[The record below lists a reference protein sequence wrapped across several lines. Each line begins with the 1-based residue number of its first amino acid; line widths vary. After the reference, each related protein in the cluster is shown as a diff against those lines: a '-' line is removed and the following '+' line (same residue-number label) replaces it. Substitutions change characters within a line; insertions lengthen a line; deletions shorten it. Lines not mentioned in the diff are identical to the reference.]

1 MKIITQNTN
10 LEITAGL
17 ASQFPKNQLPQVAFS
32 GRSNVGKS
40 SLINAL
46 IGRKN
51 YARVSSAPG
60 KTITI
65 NFYNVDNKL
74 YIVDL
79 PGYGYAKRAP
89 ADKERWSHLTDSY
102 FTSLG
107 GKPQLVV
114 QLIDLKTGPTADDDM
129 MLEWLYR
136 TETPYIVVA
145 TKLDKLN
152 ATGRKAALAALSD
165 YEMVVEDTPV
175 LPFSA
180 LKGEGRD
187 AIFTEIIRRLGLN

>member
-17 ASQFPKNQLPQVAFS
+17 ASQFPKNQLPQAAFS

-60 KTITI
+60 KTITV
-65 NFYNVDNKL
+65 NFYNVDKKM

-79 PGYGYAKRAP
+79 PGYGYAKRTP
-89 ADKERWSHLTDSY
+89 ADKERWSKLTDSY
-102 FTSLG
+102 FTSEG

-145 TKLDKLN
+145 TKSDKLN
-152 ATGRKAALAALSD
+152 ATDRKAALEALID
-165 YEMVVEDTPV
+165 YEMIVEGTPV

-187 AIFTEIIRRLGLN
+187 AIFTEITRRLGLN